1 MPHVMK
7 CTQCGAVAVLNMPQ
21 HRLKLCAD
29 HLVAWAAKMVQKA
42 IDRYGLFTPD
52 ERVLVAVSGGKDSL
66 ALWDILQQL
75 GYRAEGLYI
84 HLGID
89 RQDYSDV
96 SQRKVEQFAEERGLP
111 LHVVNVR
118 EIYGQSIVEVARGRR
133 GGRTCAVCGL
143 VKRHIMNEMAYQGR
157 YDAIATGH
165 NLDDEAAVL
174 LMNML
179 HWERRYLSKQAPL
192 LPSIHPGLVR
202 KVKPLVL
209 LYERETAAYAIV
221 REIDYVTREC
231 PFATGASSIRAKVIL
246 NQLERHS
253 PGTKV
258 QFYLGFLRARED
270 GWLPSEEGVDG
281 SVTACPKCGGPT
293 TADGLCA
300 FCRLWEGAR

>member
-1 MPHVMK
+1 MTHVMK
-7 CTQCGAVAVLNMPQ
+7 CSQCGDTAVINMPQ

-29 HLVAWAAKMVQKA
+29 HLVAWVAKTVQKA
-42 IDRYGLFTPD
+42 VERYGLFTPY
-52 ERVLVAVSGGKDSL
+52 ERILVAVSGGKDSL

-75 GYRAEGLYI
+75 GYHTEGLHI

-89 RQDYSDV
+89 DEGYSDV
-96 SQRKVEQFAEERGLP
+96 SLAKAAGFARGRGLS
-111 LHVVNVR
+111 LHVVDVR
-118 EIYGQSIVEVARGRR
+118 ETYGQSIVDVARGRR

-143 VKRHIMNEMAYQGR
+143 VKRHIMNEVAHKGG

-174 LMNML
+174 LMNTL
-179 HWERRYLSKQAPL
+179 HWERHYLAKQGPL
-192 LPSIHPGLVR
+192 LPSIHPHLAR

-221 REIDYVTREC
+221 REIDYVTQEC
-231 PFATGASSIRAKVIL
+231 PYAVGASSIRAKQIM

-270 GWLPSEEGVDG
+270 GWLPSDEGLDD
-281 SVTACPKCGGPT
+281 SVTACPRCGQPT
-293 TADGLCA
+293 MADGLCA
-300 FCRLWEGAR
+300 FCRLWGGVW